1 MRYLF
6 VSGTLFDNGGLAMI
20 RGAMNGI
27 KSLDNKAD
35 FRSLHRKER
44 DKEGIC
50 VTYEEPNQNV
60 QAFEWADVILDIG
73 GLCNCQGNRYEFM
86 RLRKRCNKPY
96 VWMSQSFNVVRKEL
110 LDSTF
115 IVARGKNSAEVVKSC
130 GFAPD
135 IAADLSFLVEPEK
148 WEGKKY
154 ERVFVTHIIKE
165 ISTMYEIC
173 GRLTD
178 IQVIWKPFRERIWE
192 PELPIKKFTGTVE
205 QNFGLIASVKEVHTA
220 RYHAA
225 CATILSGK
233 KPKLYTTK
241 DKLYN
246 RKYDDLMD
254 FMGMNRAELRQSAM
268 ISCQIAVDAANGGK
282 GN

>member
-27 KSLDNKAD
+27 KSLDNNAN
-35 FRSLHRKER
+35 FQSLHRKEH

-50 VTYEEPNQNV
+50 VTYEEPPQNEK
-60 QAFEWADVILDIG
+60 AFGWADVILDVG
-73 GLCNCQGNRYEFM
+73 GLCNCQGNRYDFM
-86 RLRKRCNKPY
+86 NLRKRFNKPY
-96 VWMSQSFNVVRKEL
+96 VWMSQSFNVVKKEL
-110 LDSTF
+110 LDGTF
-115 IVARGKNSAEVVKSC
+115 IVARGKKSAEVVKSV
-130 GFAPD
+130 GFTPG

-154 ERVFVTHIIKE
+154 EKVFVTHIIKE
-165 ISTMYEIC
+165 IDIMYETC
-173 GRLTD
+173 RKTTD

-192 PELPIKKFTGTVE
+192 PELPIDKFTGTVE
-205 QNFGLIASVKEVHTA
+205 QNFGLIASVEEVHTA

-225 CATILSGK
+225 CAAILSGK
-233 KPKLYTTK
+233 KTKLYTTK
-241 DKLYN
+241 DSIYN

-254 FMGMNRAELRQSAM
+254 FMGMSRAELKQSAM
-268 ISCQIAVDAANGGK
+268 VSCQIAVDAANGGK